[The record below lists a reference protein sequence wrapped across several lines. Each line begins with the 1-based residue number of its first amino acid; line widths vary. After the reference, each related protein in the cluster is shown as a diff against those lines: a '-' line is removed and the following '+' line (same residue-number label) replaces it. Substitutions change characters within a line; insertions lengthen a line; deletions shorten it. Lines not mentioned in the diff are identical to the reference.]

1 MHYTTSIANVWVV
14 FKMPRT
20 TERKRVLEMLEQT
33 TSALQLKMAV
43 QIILSS
49 SSELLD
55 TEDGGVEDDAEEET
69 GENIQLF
76 VSQLIASLRRT
87 QDQVLKSRYYCE
99 RQVWRGLIRTREGE
113 MEKFFSMI
121 SLGSG
126 SK

>member
-1 MHYTTSIANVWVV
+1 
-14 FKMPRT
+14 
-20 TERKRVLEMLEQT
+20 MLEQT
-33 TSALQLKMAV
+33 TSALQLQMAV

-55 TEDGGVEDDAEEET
+55 KEDGGIEDDAEEET

-99 RQVWRGLIRTREGE
+99 RQVWRGLRRTREGE
-113 MEKFFSMI
+113 MEKFFSMDQSWFRQQVSYAI
-121 SLGSG
+121 
-126 SK
+126 